1 MKMTIP
7 YDNNYFQT
15 LLEIEKAK
23 ELLKR
28 HGYIVSERNK
38 CSECGQYVQGVHYCS
53 GKPIKQEFQNE
64 YKSKDIG
71 NDSVKYA
78 DI

>member
-1 MKMTIP
+1 MNTP

-15 LLEIEKAK
+15 ILEIEKAK

-38 CSECGQYVQGVHYCS
+38 CSECGQYIQGIHYCS

-64 YKSKDIG
+64 YKNKDIG
-71 NDSVKYA
+71 NDGFEYA
-78 DI
+78 DM